1 MTQEQREGAAREAV
15 VTADLLR
22 RGFDVFSA
30 ACGNPPFDLVA
41 YKSGIMLRVEV
52 KGKHKAPHSNM
63 PIGTTAKRSH
73 GDCREFDIFAAVD
86 GSAVRYIRSVLHTF
100 NAASKELVG
109 EELISPKT
117 RKDYIARRSAMQKE
131 TQC

>member
-1 MTQEQREGAAREAV
+1 MTQDQREGAAREAV

-52 KGKHKAPHSNM
+52 KGSNTRV
-63 PIGTTAKRSH
+63 PRS
-73 GDCREFDIFAAVD
+73 GPVGSTSRASKVDCRKFDVLAAVD
-86 GSAVRYIRSVLHTF
+86 GQSVRYIRSILHPF

-109 EELISPKT
+109 E
-117 RKDYIARRSAMQKE
+117 
-131 TQC
+131 

>member
-1 MTQEQREGAAREAV
+1 MTQDQREGAAREAV

-41 YKSGIMLRVEV
+41 YKYGFMLRVEV
-52 KGKHKAPHSNM
+52 KGEAKAPRTNAPMGS
-63 PIGTTAKRSH
+63 TAKRSH
-73 GDCREFDIFAAVD
+73 GDCSDFDILAVVD
-86 GSAVRYIRSVLHTF
+86 GSNVRCIRSVLHPF

-109 EELISPKT
+109 EELQSNRTTFKN
-117 RKDYIARRSAMQKE
+117 RERAKRMLE
-131 TQC
+131 E